1 MDESTIEALLFVAG
15 DEGLSLEEAAS
26 LLESTTQEVYA
37 ALMKLQQKYKSR
49 DSGLTLLEVGNRFE
63 LATKKDYSAV
73 IKKYAASPYAT
84 NLSQAALET
93 LAIVAYKQPITRMEI
108 DEIRGVQ
115 SSGSLQKL
123 VLRGLVQEKGRVE
136 TPGRPILYGTTEY
149 FMDYFGLKELGDLPD
164 ISELGVENE
173 EKETDLF
180 FERFSEQ
187 FNEAGSQL

>member
-1 MDESTIEALLFVAG
+1 MDEATIEALLFVAG

-37 ALMKLQQKYKSR
+37 ALMKLQQKYKSK

-63 LATKKDYSAV
+63 LATKKDYSTV

>member
-1 MDESTIEALLFVAG
+1 MDEATIEALLFVAG

-187 FNEAGSQL
+187 FNEAESQL

>member
-1 MDESTIEALLFVAG
+1 MDEATIEALLFVAG
-15 DEGLSLEEAAS
+15 DEGLSLEEAAA

-37 ALMKLQQKYKSR
+37 ALMRLQQKYKSR

-63 LATKKDYSAV
+63 LATKKNYSAV

-149 FMDYFGLKELGDLPD
+149 FMDYFGLKQLDDLPD

-187 FNEAGSQL
+187 FNEAGSQI

>member
-1 MDESTIEALLFVAG
+1 MDEATIEALLFVAG

-63 LATKKDYSAV
+63 MATKKDYSAV

>member
-1 MDESTIEALLFVAG
+1 MDEATIEALLFVAG

-26 LLESTTQEVYA
+26 LLESTTQEVYT

>member
-1 MDESTIEALLFVAG
+1 MDEATIEALLFVAG

-84 NLSQAALET
+84 NLSQAAFET

-136 TPGRPILYGTTEY
+136 
-149 FMDYFGLKELGDLPD
+149 
-164 ISELGVENE
+164 
-173 EKETDLF
+173 
-180 FERFSEQ
+180 
-187 FNEAGSQL
+187 

>member
-1 MDESTIEALLFVAG
+1 MDEATIEALLFVAG

-26 LLESTTQEVYA
+26 LLKSTTQEVYA